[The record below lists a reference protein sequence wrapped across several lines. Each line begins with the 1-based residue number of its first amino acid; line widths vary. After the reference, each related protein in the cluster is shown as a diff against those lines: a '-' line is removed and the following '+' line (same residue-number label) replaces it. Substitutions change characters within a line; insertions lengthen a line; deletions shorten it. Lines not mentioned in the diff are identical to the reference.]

1 MTGPPGLRGSVDP
14 ASRVAAVVLAAGLG
28 RRFGGAKLTAILGT
42 RPLID
47 HVLETLA
54 RAMSAGALDHVVV
67 VHGAGKHAGPD
78 AATVRELALARG
90 FQPVANDDPRAGMS
104 RSISL
109 GLAALETRRAGAAL
123 VALGDQPATRLDV
136 IERLVATWRA
146 ARPAMLVP
154 RYGIGGAGNP
164 VIVAREI
171 WPMAATLR
179 GDRGLRAVVDGRP
192 DLAAYLDVEGAN
204 PDVDDAAGLA
214 AVGSAS
220 E

>member
-1 MTGPPGLRGSVDP
+1 
-14 ASRVAAVVLAAGLG
+14 
-28 RRFGGAKLTAILGT
+28 
-42 RPLID
+42 
-47 HVLETLA
+47 
-54 RAMSAGALDHVVV
+54 
-67 VHGAGKHAGPD
+67 
-78 AATVRELALARG
+78 
-90 FQPVANDDPRAGMS
+90 MS

-109 GLAALETRRAGAAL
+109 GLAALETTQAGAAL

-146 ARPAMLVP
+146 ARSAMLVP

-171 WPMAATLR
+171 WPRAATLR
-179 GDRGLRAVVDGRP
+179 GDRGLRVLVGARP
-192 DLAAYLDVEGAN
+192 DLAAYLEVEGAN

-214 AVGSAS
+214 AVGSVS